1 MKQKNLFLFFPLCVF
16 GAVFVLDANAAS
28 SVRNLGG
35 TGTYS
40 SASVAK
46 SASTAATKNSSKSDS
61 NSVPTSL
68 RGGSVRVTSGSGLS
82 GTSTTLDNVNRSA
95 EAQRF
100 SLGKFLGGGTS
111 ISGGSSIK
119 PQSPSDSS
127 SSSGVSADVQ
137 EEIDNLRKEIQKETD
152 ALREE
157 TDLLRQEKQDVLVP
171 AEDGLIILDER
182 TNEISINLDS
192 IKSEIGDID
201 ISGKEDVSNKVTSLD
216 QADADNNKY
225 PSAMAVKNAMDS
237 KVDTGADAVQTLSG
251 TYTVEGVLIV
261 PTQPL
266 P

>member
-119 PQSPSDSS
+119 PQSPSNSS

-137 EEIDNLRKEIQKETD
+137 EEIDNLRKEIQK
-152 ALREE
+152 E

-251 TYTVEGVLIV
+251 TYTIEGVLIV